1 MNVQNT
7 LESLRRYCRQSTGV
21 DYHWQGNKNLYA
33 WNLGRNP
40 DTDGVVNGVVRKYS
54 GVDSNGSQLW
64 TLAGS
69 FKISPNGEILR
80 FTGLPKKQRQYIE
93 QPQSVNNQTLET
105 V

>member
-1 MNVQNT
+1 MTVQNT
-7 LESLRRYCRQSTGV
+7 LESLRSYCRQSTGV

-54 GVDSNGSQLW
+54 GVDSNGSQIW

-80 FTGLPKKQRQYIE
+80 FTGLSKKQRDLIKNLEINY
-93 QPQSVNNQTLET
+93 NQTLET